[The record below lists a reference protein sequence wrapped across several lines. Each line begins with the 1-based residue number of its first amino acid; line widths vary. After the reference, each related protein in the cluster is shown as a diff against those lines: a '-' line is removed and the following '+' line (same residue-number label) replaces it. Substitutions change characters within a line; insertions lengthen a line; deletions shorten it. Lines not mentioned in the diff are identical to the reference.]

1 MKGKMANDRNFFPE
15 FVQLSSVYTAKLEV
29 SATDNLLYK
38 LKTDFQQILFPG
50 TSLKFLDIFIFRLN

>member
-1 MKGKMANDRNFFPE
+1 MPNDKDFFQD

-38 LKTDFQQILFPG
+38 FGTDSQQI
-50 TSLKFLDIFIFRLN
+50 